1 MQNFIFWTAQVKF
14 QGICSLIGSF
24 CWKYIEFQL
33 KMYSWVVSWYW
44 RVMEN
49 LKKNRL
55 AVSKNDKNLM
65 NFYHSEVSKI
75 CILIGPF
82 RARCITFGLKEY
94 REVIFHGNEELR
106 KIWTKTDLWLGKWQ
120 EEFGKFSSEHLKVSK
135 LLLSW
140 DTFVQSTKYMCNDI
154 EEWWK
159 IWSGIELLF
168 QNWHKEFDEFWLGH
182 LKSLKNLHFNGLLLT
197 KVYNVWAK
205 KEHRS
210 PISWH

>member
-1 MQNFIFWTAQVKF
+1 
-14 QGICSLIGSF
+14 
-24 CWKYIEFQL
+24 
-33 KMYSWVVSWYW
+33 
-44 RVMEN
+44 
-49 LKKNRL
+49 
-55 AVSKNDKNLM
+55 M
-65 NFYHSEVSKI
+65 NFYHSKVSKI

-82 RARCITFGLKEY
+82 RARYITFGLKKY

-135 LLLSW
+135 LVLSW

-159 IWSGIELLF
+159 IWSGIDLLF

-182 LKSLKNLHFNGLLLT
+182 LKVSKIYTLMGYFWPKCITFELKKNRGVIYHDTREWCKIWKKTDWYEEFGKLSPEHTIISKLGLFLGPFSQSR
-197 KVYNVWAK
+197 NVWA
-205 KEHRS
+205 
-210 PISWH
+210 